1 MQKVFV
7 GSLAYSTTEDQL
19 NKLFAEVGTVVS
31 AKIIT
36 DRDTGQSKGFAFVE
50 MSSDAEAKAAVDKL
64 NGQEVDGRQIAVSI
78 ARPKTDNPR
87 PSFNNS
93 RY

>member
-7 GSLAYSTTEDQL
+7 GSLTYSTTEDQI

-31 AKIIT
+31 AKVIT

-50 MSSDAEAKAAVDKL
+50 MSTDAEAQAAVDKL
-64 NGQEVDGRQIAVSI
+64 NGQEVDGRQIVVSI
-78 ARPKTDNPR
+78 ARPKTDSPR
-87 PSFNNS
+87 PSFNRS